1 MNAVM
6 DIAFKA
12 NILSLRKHWGAF
24 TVGYIPDQGV
34 VCMIVKGTIFPMIS
48 QDFEVYAWARTN
60 LKIWGFSTHRPTLH

>member
-34 VCMIVKGTIFPMIS
+34 ACMIVKGTIFPMIS
-48 QDFEVYAWARTN
+48 QDFLLIGQHFIDRVEIVVDSP
-60 LKIWGFSTHRPTLH
+60 G